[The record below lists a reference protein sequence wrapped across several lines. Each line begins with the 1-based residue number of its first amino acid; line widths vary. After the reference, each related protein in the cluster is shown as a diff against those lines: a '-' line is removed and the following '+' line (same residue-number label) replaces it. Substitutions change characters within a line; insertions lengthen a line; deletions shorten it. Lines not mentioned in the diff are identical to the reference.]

1 MENDISEGQ
10 GMEGLS
16 SPFPQNSGKNFI
28 EDAQKMFDV
37 ISPPSG
43 SFLLLKEDE
52 KSVTILPFSLPIATE
67 PLDGVDVTRAAASV
81 SVEGTCIPSV
91 QSATSRSEVPKTR
104 VLVVAKSSVSRKVL
118 MRLLTKKGYLVHTAE
133 DGVECLRIMD
143 ASMLSE
149 DTRYSLVIIYDQT
162 LISNGPATSLVLRAN
177 GYKGIICG
185 VTGHTSPQ
193 DIINFKNHGAN
204 LVLSKPLNVDV
215 MEGILKDFVF

>member
-1 MENDISEGQ
+1 
-10 GMEGLS
+10 
-16 SPFPQNSGKNFI
+16 
-28 EDAQKMFDV
+28 MFDV

-52 KSVTILPFSLPIATE
+52 KSVTILPFSVPVATE
-67 PLDGVDVTRAAASV
+67 PVEGIDVTRAAAPV
-81 SVEGTCIPSV
+81 TVEGTCIPSV
-91 QSATSRSEVPKTR
+91 PSATPRSEVPQTR
-104 VLVVAKSSVSRKVL
+104 ILVVAKSSASRKVL
-118 MRLLTKKGYLVHTAE
+118 MKLLTKKGHLAHTAE
-133 DGVECLRIMD
+133 DGAECLRIID
-143 ASMLSE
+143 ASTLSE

-162 LISNGPATSLVLRAN
+162 LISNGPATSLNLRAN